1 MKKHNGHGGSHYDSM
16 AEAAA
21 SYRLAELGFS
31 RHSSRFTK
39 IFTDAEGTDFHAC
52 PDFYHAG
59 YGIYLEFKASK
70 LNGLKTKAGSMK
82 RLNDIAAYRRG
93 APLPSEN
100 LSYGWN
106 HSKQKQ
112 AIVQKELTPARLIV
126 CFQDAHTPTF
136 AEALAYMK
144 AGVWFCTVRTLPTYI
159 AALRL
164 RQRGL
169 PVGFIHS
176 YNLRDENG
184 KVLPASIT
192 YH

>member
-31 RHSSRFTK
+31 RYSSKFSQ
-39 IFTDAEGTDFHAC
+39 IFTDAEGTEFHAC
-52 PDFYHAG
+52 PDFYHAD

-70 LNGLKTKAGSMK
+70 LNSLKTKAGSVK
-82 RLNDIAAYRRG
+82 RLDSMADFRRG
-93 APLPSEN
+93 IPLPSDN
-100 LSYGWN
+100 LNYGWN
-106 HSKQKQ
+106 HSKHKQ
-112 AIVQKELTPARLIV
+112 AIVQKELTSARLIV
-126 CFQDAHTPTF
+126 CFQDTHTPTF
-136 AEALAYMK
+136 AEATAYTK
-144 AGVWFCTVRTLPTYI
+144 EGICFCTMRTLPTYI

-169 PVGFIHS
+169 QVGFIHS
-176 YNLRDENG
+176 YNLADENG
-184 KVLPASIT
+184 IVLPANIT